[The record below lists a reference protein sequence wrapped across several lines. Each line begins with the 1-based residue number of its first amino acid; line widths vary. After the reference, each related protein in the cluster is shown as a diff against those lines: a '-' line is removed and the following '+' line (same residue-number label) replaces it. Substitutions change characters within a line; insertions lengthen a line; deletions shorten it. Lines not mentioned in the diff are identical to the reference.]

1 MRSVTG
7 TEVNPISSKNMANLR
22 YQNKGG
28 VAKEVPRESW
38 RGRIQGIERLSMVEL
53 PTVSK
58 VPFPSQ

>member
-1 MRSVTG
+1 
-7 TEVNPISSKNMANLR
+7 MANLR